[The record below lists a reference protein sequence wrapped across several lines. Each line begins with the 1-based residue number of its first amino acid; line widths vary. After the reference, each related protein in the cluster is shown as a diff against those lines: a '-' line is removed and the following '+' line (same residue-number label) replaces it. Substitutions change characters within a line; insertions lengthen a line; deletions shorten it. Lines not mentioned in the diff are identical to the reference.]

1 MILRSLNPCC
11 TQILSKHK
19 NEIRGIKQILRETR
33 ACRNHLAK
41 QLQTTE
47 HKLLH
52 TKANLQHL
60 EVLSRDRH
68 LWEREKLSVR
78 LNEATT
84 ELQEKQRRISVLE
97 YKVAV
102 KGSHVQNYCCNL
114 YFLNCFPDS
123 REESR
128 VVPSFVQPA
137 TCH

>member
-1 MILRSLNPCC
+1 MSLLFFLFFLKNFQQLNPLHF
-11 TQILSKHK
+11 QILSKHK

-68 LWEREKLSVR
+68 LWEREELSVR
-78 LNEATT
+78 LSEVTT
-84 ELQEKQRRISVLE
+84 ELQEKQRRISVL
-97 YKVAV
+97 YTSSVIC
-102 KGSHVQNYCCNL
+102 SPP
-114 YFLNCFPDS
+114 FL
-123 REESR
+123 
-128 VVPSFVQPA
+128 VL
-137 TCH
+137 